1 MLLVWGRSSRWLW
14 RERASERALVRTS
27 KPCGGSHLISPQTLL
42 PTRKR
47 HSSSTYVLVTSQ
59 ILHWDSRRVLR
70 EETVSGSVPE
80 KLESRSIKGRPR
92 KRVKCQAV
100 EPFTSRP
107 PGTGATDCG
116 LQGSPTGAPE
126 SREVTPKDENIYPVL
141 TREFHQNATW

>member
-1 MLLVWGRSSRWLW
+1 MLPVWGRSSKWLW

-107 PGTGATDCG
+107 LPGQGPLTAVSKG
-116 LQGSPTGAPE
+116 LQLGLLSLARLHP
-126 SREVTPKDENIYPVL
+126 R
-141 TREFHQNATW
+141 TRTSTQY